1 MVDAIIMFVLLT
13 VILVTEVIVF
23 DTLRTEQK
31 RLRQDIDILEK
42 RVSEL
47 LEKLK

>member
-1 MVDAIIMFVLLT
+1 MADVIIVFVLFT
-13 VILVTEVIVF
+13 VILVIEVIVF
-23 DTLRTEQK
+23 DTLRAEQK
-31 RLRQDIDILEK
+31 RIRQDLDTLER